1 MTSIADA
8 YDFVDLCGLYDYT
21 AEEHIVHT
29 GDGYL
34 LGLHRLCSKKGDE
47 TTRVKAGEGSLKKR
61 VVYLHHGLLMNS
73 EVWVCITE
81 RERCLPFMLV
91 EKGYDVWLGN
101 NRGNKCKSAKETS
114 MPSILDSQFSMR
126 VNSWSR
132 FQEVK

>member
-101 NRGNKCKSAKETS
+101 NRGNKCKPLKG
-114 MPSILDSQFSMR
+114 ILLLALFAYYVLTR
-126 VNSWSR
+126 ANGWTR
-132 FQEVK
+132 FQKVK